1 MSVKII
7 SANSIFTENALCLS
21 NRLGVPIEKDFNPE
35 IGDLYIVYGGHD
47 IAPTLYIAQ
56 KKKNNQFGYIIM
68 NTEQLNSIHWRN
80 KYYIDLCRSNPVFQ
94 YSKHIADQIS
104 SKFKINAYSFF
115 TFEFLGF
122 KKEDIEIKEKY
133 DILFIGAKTEK
144 REKIIQDIRE
154 KFPDK
159 KLYVDFEYKNTTPL
173 DLTALLYSSEIVL
186 NIPYYEDNALETH
199 RINKAMSCGCK
210 VISIYSSDEDA
221 NDYYKDYIYFRSN
234 IITALSK
241 DGFLDQPKK
250 SYEDLIKDRN
260 PKTLMHN
267 SHVIKTI
274 HNKLLSKINIDEKK
288 TD

>member
-1 MSVKII
+1 MSIKII
-7 SANSIFTENALCLS
+7 SASPIFTENALCLS
-21 NRLGVPIEKDFNPE
+21 NRLGIPIEKDFKPE
-35 IGDLYIVYGGHD
+35 VGDLYVVYGGHD
-47 IAPTLYIAQ
+47 IAVTLYMTQ
-56 KKKNNQFGYIIM
+56 KQMNNTIGYIIM
-68 NTEQLNSIHWRN
+68 NTEQLNSPFWRN
-80 KYYIDLCRSNPVFQ
+80 KYYIDLCRDNPVFH
-94 YSKHIADQIS
+94 YSKYVADQIA

-122 KKEDIEIKEKY
+122 KKEELEIKEKY
-133 DILFIGAKTEK
+133 DILFIGAKNEK
-144 REKIIQDIRE
+144 REKIINDIRE

-173 DLTALLYSSEIVL
+173 DLTRLLYSTDIVL
-186 NIPYYEDNALETH
+186 NIPFYEDNALEVH
-199 RINKAMSCGCK
+199 RINKALSCGCK
-210 VISIYSSDEDA
+210 VISTYSSDEDA

-241 DGFLDQPKK
+241 DGFLDQEKK

-274 HNKLLSKINIDEKK
+274 HNKLLSKLNIDEKK
-288 TD
+288 AN